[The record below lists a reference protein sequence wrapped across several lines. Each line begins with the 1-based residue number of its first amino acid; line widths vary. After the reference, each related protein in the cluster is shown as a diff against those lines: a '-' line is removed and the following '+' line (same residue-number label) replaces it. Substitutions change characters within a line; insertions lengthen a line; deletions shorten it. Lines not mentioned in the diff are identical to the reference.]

1 MNKTR
6 PNRVFFRVTD
16 EELELLNQRVDES
29 GMTRQDW
36 ILSVI
41 SPYLNGG
48 NVMNNDDSLLW
59 RVDKKTMDFLRKHIN
74 EFKIQDD
81 EDREFSEQ
89 VLDDIQILALAL
101 DGLSKK
107 REK

>member
-6 PNRVFFRVTD
+6 PNRAFFRVTD

-41 SPYLNGG
+41 SPYLYGG
-48 NVMNNDDSLLW
+48 NIIKNN
-59 RVDKKTMDFLRKHIN
+59 KGMDM
-74 EFKIQDD
+74 D
-81 EDREFSEQ
+81 
-89 VLDDIQILALAL
+89 
-101 DGLSKK
+101 SKK
-107 REK
+107 LSVYGRTIGEEVVSKYK

>member
-1 MNKTR
+1 MS
-6 PNRVFFRVTD
+6 D
-16 EELELLNQRVDES
+16 QELELLNQRVKES
-29 GMTRQDW
+29 GMTKQDW
-36 ILSVI
+36 ILSVT
-41 SPYLNGG
+41 SPYLNDG

-81 EDREFSEQ
+81 EDRELSEQ
-89 VLDDIQILALAL
+89 VLDDIQIIAMAL